1 MNYKVLTNTSFE
13 LIHYMTMPKIFNYKN
28 YKNAITAELKFHI

>member
-13 LIHYMTMPKIFNYKN
+13 LIHYMTMPKVFNYKN
-28 YKNAITAELKFHI
+28 VYAITAELKFHI